1 MPSITKDNNRE
12 KIQQRTDANLRGIKK
27 TENIST
33 ELSWEDLMDHTNSY
47 AYVSTLASRI
57 ASKSKWYA
65 KIIEQ
70 RIPTLITAPEWTTPL
85 SLGIQN
91 LPKLG
96 DWNVQRLNFSFGEDF
111 ATERSN
117 YNKMM
122 STPKTAIC
130 VFARKINLNNREYKK
145 LQIYCLASGLKY
157 SELPVIYRIDVLS
170 IPGSKKFFGLR
181 GVALVGGCIDGE
193 CPLFQINTDSKDGA
207 RMYNYKSNYTSFS
220 IDPKDDVS
228 NAYYDVKVL
237 SGISTITEACDYTF
251 KLFNVQSRMAIKNA
265 NIDFMHMIN
274 NIDKNKDV
282 FKITSGA
289 DFVKAFLSRNIDYV
303 NGKERQ
309 MIYNNEGQIQQS
321 NTRAKQ
327 NIETQTTKTL

>member
-12 KIQQRTDANLRGIKK
+12 KIQQRTKASLMGVKK
-27 TENIST
+27 TENISA
-33 ELSWEDLMDHTNSY
+33 ELSWEDAMDHTNSY

-57 ASKSKWYA
+57 ALKSKWYT

-85 SLGIQN
+85 NLGIQN

-111 ATERSN
+111 ATEKSN
-117 YNKMM
+117 YNLMM

-145 LQIYCLASGLKY
+145 LQIYCLASELKH
-157 SELPVIYRIDVLS
+157 SELPIIYRIDVLS

-207 RMYNYKSNYTSFS
+207 RIYNYKSNYTSFS

-228 NAYYDVKVL
+228 NAYYNVKAL
-237 SGISTITEACDYTF
+237 SDISTITEASDYTF
-251 KLFNVQSRMAIKNA
+251 KLFNVKSRIQIKNTK
-265 NIDFMHMIN
+265 IDFMHILSD
-274 NIDKNKDV
+274 IEKNKDV

-289 DFVKAFLSRNIDYV
+289 DFVETFLSRNIDYV

-309 MIYNNEGQIQQS
+309 MIYDNKGQIKQS

-327 NIETQTTKTL
+327 NIEQSTKSL